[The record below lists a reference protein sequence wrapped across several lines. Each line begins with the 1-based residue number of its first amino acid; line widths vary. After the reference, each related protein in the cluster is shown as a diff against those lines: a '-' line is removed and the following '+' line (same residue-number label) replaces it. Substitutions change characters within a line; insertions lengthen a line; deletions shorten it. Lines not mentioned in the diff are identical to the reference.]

1 MSRHETREIGVI
13 AERQEVDSPWC
24 DHRWR
29 VTGLLPGA
37 PAVPPWTLLGA
48 EPGVRRYFAGN
59 AVLELYPLETDTLR
73 HNIEGPQPAVY
84 VFLRATD
91 AAPGVSLLGATVCAG
106 EAQAHVDTGSD
117 LVESLPMPGDL
128 HAWITDF
135 VARHHVERPAYK
147 RKRDRSE
154 HGSARRVALPEGE
167 EDE

>member
-1 MSRHETREIGVI
+1 MI
-13 AERQEVDSPWC
+13 AEWQQVDSPWS

-37 PAVPPWTLLGA
+37 ASVPPWTLLGT

-84 VFLRATD
+84 VFLRAAD
-91 AAPGVSLLGATVCAG
+91 AAPGVALLGATVCAG

-117 LVESLPMPGDL
+117 LVESVPMPEGL
-128 HAWITDF
+128 RAWVADF
-135 VARHHVERPAYK
+135 VARHHVERPSYK
-147 RKRDRSE
+147 RKRD
-154 HGSARRVALPEGE
+154 HWDHAPARRLALPEGY